1 MIPGQTR
8 RSFLVKTGK
17 FYTLFY
23 ILEAYT
29 SLAEQSGVRA
39 IATTETI
46 EKVMIINYT
55 IIPSSTIIKN
65 FLFDNNHNPIIT
77 NVQILDI
84 WFLKK

>member
-1 MIPGQTR
+1 MISGQTR

-39 IATTETI
+39 KA
-46 EKVMIINYT
+46 MILSYT

-77 NVQILDI
+77 NVQMLDI
-84 WFLKK
+84 WFLKKIMWE